1 MAHNGVYPP
10 GYSAGSLGARARNPV
25 HGGEVSL
32 QMPHEFDI
40 DDEVDKLHGKVSMLK
55 RMTGA
60 IQEETGARGKLID
73 QLEESM
79 ASAGSAIKEAKRKLD
94 KVMKQSSGGHLI
106 VLTFFCLFIFLAFYV
121 LCKMGKFVRFFTG

>member
-1 MAHNGVYPP
+1 
-10 GYSAGSLGARARNPV
+10 
-25 HGGEVSL
+25 
-32 QMPHEFDI
+32 
-40 DDEVDKLHGKVSMLK
+40 MLK

-79 ASAGSAIKEAKRKLD
+79 ASAGSAMKEAKRKLD

-121 LCKMGKFVRFFTG
+121 LYKMGKFVRFFTG